1 MLRSFAYAAASGA
14 VQIGGLG
21 KDPQLEIRSAR
32 WEREAREQFL
42 GGYLTEHGAA
52 ADALLPSTAAGTTA
66 LLELFEA
73 EKLFYEL
80 GYELDNRPAWAWIPL
95 RGIAKLL

>member
-1 MLRSFAYAAASGA
+1 MR
-14 VQIGGLG
+14 IGGLG
-21 KDPQLEIRSAR
+21 RDPRVEIRAAR
-32 WEREAREQFL
+32 WEREAREHFL
-42 GGYLTEHGAA
+42 GGYLGPRDGA
-52 ADALLPSTAAGTTA
+52 ADALLPTSPSGTAA
-66 LLELFEA
+66 LLALFEA